1 LHPII
6 GGGGVSDP
14 KKTQEISRKIQEIA
28 RSVQSHETNI
38 GRIEREK
45 SDKTRYFDQQ
55 IGRERDEIKRL
66 SRQIEDLKR
75 QL

>member
-1 LHPII
+1 M
-6 GGGGVSDP
+6 SDP
-14 KKTQEISRKIQEIA
+14 KKTQEISRKLQEIA

-45 SDKTRYFDQQ
+45 NDKTRYFDQQ
-55 IGRERDEIKRL
+55 IARERDEIKRL
-66 SRQIEDLKR
+66 NRQIEDLKR

>member
-1 LHPII
+1 
-6 GGGGVSDP
+6 VSDP

-45 SDKTRYFDQQ
+45 NDKTRYFDQQ
-55 IGRERDEIKRL
+55 IARERDEIKRL
-66 SRQIEDLKR
+66 NRQIEDLKR